1 MAWSSSRFV
10 ESCNLSSDESWIF
23 FLTSSF
29 SCRHASFLCT
39 HLHRQ
44 PEPVS
49 WHLIFSCRLCRNCP
63 TYNRLLLFLR
73 ARFFFFLF
81 LLTCCVRPRAFAI
94 LTPGI
99 RISAFAFYV
108 SLQKSLH
115 LWVFRQLLAL
125 LLSYDELQIFSV
137 QESYVQLLRPE
148 RTWDTFSFPPSF
160 DRTFQSRRLF
170 WVLIYQP
177 NFLQTIW
184 LNSRFTSY
192 FLTFFAFA
200 FCGLSLS

>member
-1 MAWSSSRFV
+1 MSRSSFRFV
-10 ESCNLSSDESWIF
+10 ESSNFCSCESWIF
-23 FLTSSF
+23 FPSLSF
-29 SCRHASFLCT
+29 SCHVSFLCT
-39 HLHRQ
+39 HLRRQ
-44 PEPVS
+44 LEPAS
-49 WHLIFSCRLCRNCP
+49 WHLTFSCKSFQTCP

-73 ARFFFFLF
+73 ARFFFLLF

-99 RISAFAFYV
+99 RIFSFAFYV
-108 SLQKSLH
+108 SSQKSLH
-115 LWVFRQLLAL
+115 LWVFRRLPAL
-125 LLSYDELQIFSV
+125 LLSYDELQTFSV
-137 QESYVQLLRPE
+137 QESYVQLLQPE

-160 DRTFQSRRLF
+160 DRIFQSRRLF